1 MKRIVRKGKS
11 FFQPS
16 LALRQQFTGQ
26 QPLTRFYQGSLPQQQ
41 QQQQTGQDKV
51 DETARS
57 YVATFGFP
65 GEFEEEDNLVES
77 FPGEHGDEDVSA
89 SSRSGLVMSRSHSRE
104 YRNLF
109 TQAYKWGT
117 RSRCRSW
124 WRSWLPWVRSS
135 PGQWYWTA
143 DTVSGDQ

>member
-16 LALRQQFTGQ
+16 LALRQQFAGQ

-65 GEFEEEDNLVES
+65 GEFEEDNLVES
-77 FPGEHGDEDVSA
+77 FPGEHGDEEVSA
-89 SSRSGLVMSRSHSRE
+89 SSRSGLVMSRSHSSD
-104 YRNLF
+104 YRILF
-109 TQAYKWGT
+109 T
-117 RSRCRSW
+117 
-124 WRSWLPWVRSS
+124 
-135 PGQWYWTA
+135 
-143 DTVSGDQ
+143 